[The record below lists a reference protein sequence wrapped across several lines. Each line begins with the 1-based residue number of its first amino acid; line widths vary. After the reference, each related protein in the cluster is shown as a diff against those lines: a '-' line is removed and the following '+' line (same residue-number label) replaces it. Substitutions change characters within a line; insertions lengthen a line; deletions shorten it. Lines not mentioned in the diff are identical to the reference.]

1 VSVSGDFF
9 QFRSGELTKVDIA
22 LTDLLT
28 VADSW
33 LVSNGQ
39 TRALDRHLQRFSKS
53 IADEKTQKQL
63 PAFFASLVATTP
75 QEGDWFPRIE
85 YRRSQPEGERL
96 FLRMRPAPERT
107 ETCTLW
113 SLDKPDPR
121 TEFHTKGPDLSSC
134 QALRRAANL
143 HGAGEAVIL
152 SDSGKI
158 ADGALSSIVWWQDE
172 VLCAPDATTDWLPS
186 ITRELVFEIAGQ
198 AGYETR
204 ETSAAPEELAGCEV
218 WSLSALQ
225 GIRGVTSWGDIILGE
240 LRMQRPFNKRLALL
254 NQNLPTPDEVF
265 EAFGTS

>member
-1 VSVSGDFF
+1 MSVSGDFF

-39 TRALDRHLQRFSKS
+39 VRALDRHLPRFSKS

-63 PAFFASLVATTP
+63 PAFFASLIATTP
-75 QEGDWFPRIE
+75 REGDWFPSIE

-113 SLDKPDPR
+113 TLDKPDPR
-121 TEFHTKGPDLSSC
+121 TDFHTKGPDLSSC

-143 HGAGEAVIL
+143 HGADEAVIL
-152 SDSGKI
+152 SNEGKI

-172 VLCAPDATTDWLPS
+172 VLYAPDATTDWLPS

-198 AGYETR
+198 AGYETK

-225 GIRGVTSWGDIILGE
+225 GIRGVTSWGDTLLGE
-240 LRMQRPFNKRLALL
+240 LKMQRPFSKRLALL
-254 NQNLPTPDEVF
+254 NQNLPTSDEVF